1 MGGGPIAVPGN
12 SSAQSGE
19 IEVAGRYYTL
29 CGRAS
34 DREQPLEE
42 LSVTPQGE
50 TKILRGG
57 VLASSPLRLE
67 PRARLGE
74 TCRELFDDLRD
85 EGVGLLDTLRGVV
98 DESRLDIVPARAQP

>member
-1 MGGGPIAVPGN
+1 MA
-12 SSAQSGE
+12 AHTK
-19 IEVAGRYYTL
+19 AAWT
-29 CGRAS
+29 AS

-57 VLASSPLRLE
+57 LLALSPLRLE
-67 PRARLGE
+67 PRARPRE

-85 EGVGLLDTLRGVV
+85 ESVGL
-98 DESRLDIVPARAQP
+98 RAGEP

>member
-1 MGGGPIAVPGN
+1 MGGGPIANSGN
-12 SSAQSGE
+12 SSAENSETG
-19 IEVAGRYYTL
+19 GS
-29 CGRAS
+29 AS

-42 LSVTPQGE
+42 LSVAPQCE
-50 TKILRGG
+50 TKILRGSI
-57 VLASSPLRLE
+57 LASSPLRLQ

-85 EGVGLLDTLRGVV
+85 EDVGLLDTFCAVI